1 MKNSAINTVKS
12 VAVDTV
18 KVIVYP
24 AHLVL
29 QTGADLLNIGQAQA
43 IKVIDGTPVMQSMFD
58 QQTWTQN
65 KQASV
70 VNKYL
75 QVKERIEK
83 QRESNRQQDIDR
95 LKKSLDK
102 LEGVEHLTTE
112 PASVV
117 DDKYDAAGFLIK
129 GDNGQVITPVVEVPT
144 VDQIVD
150 MIEQSTP
157 KVPAPPKSTRKN
169 SVAKAIEAA
178 ETKTTPLMTAAV

>member
-24 AHLVL
+24 AHLIA
-29 QTGADLLNIGQAQA
+29 QTTADLLNIGQAQA
-43 IKVIDGTPVMQSMFD
+43 IKAIDGTPLYQSLMD
-58 QQTWTQN
+58 QATWTQT
-65 KQASV
+65 KQAAV
-70 VNKYL
+70 VNKYMA
-75 QVKERIEK
+75 VKERIEK

-117 DDKYDAAGFLIK
+117 DNAE
-129 GDNGQVITPVVEVPT
+129 VITPVV
-144 VDQIVD
+144 D
-150 MIEQSTP
+150 MTEQATP

-178 ETKTTPLMTAAV
+178 ETKATPLMTAAV

>member
-117 DDKYDAAGFLIK
+117 DDAE
-129 GDNGQVITPVVEVPT
+129 VITPVVEVPT
-144 VDQIVD
+144 VDQIVN
-150 MIEQSTP
+150 MIEQATP

-169 SVAKAIEAA
+169 SVGKAIEAA
-178 ETKTTPLMTAAV
+178 ETKATPLMTAAV